1 MTEPWFVIVM
11 SIIEERYA
19 FFIGALIFVAFDTIS
34 GLIKAFATNTFSST
48 KVKTGIFHKAA
59 LILIMVMS
67 VVIDILSG
75 FIPSMPFTVPLTQGC
90 CLLIIGMECMSV
102 LENVC
107 AINPALKDSA
117 LIKRLLPTNED
128 E

>member
-1 MTEPWFVIVM
+1 MTEPWLVIVM

-75 FIPSMPFTVPLTQGC
+75 FIPSMPFTVPLTQSC

-117 LIKRLLPTNED
+117 LIKRLLPTNE
-128 E
+128 EE

>member
-1 MTEPWFVIVM
+1 MTEPWFVIMM

-34 GLIKAFATNTFSST
+34 GLIKAFATNAFNST
-48 KVKTGIFHKAA
+48 KVKEGIFHKAA

-67 VVIDILSG
+67 AVIDILSG

-117 LIKRLLPTNED
+117 VIKRLLPTNE
-128 E
+128 EE

>member
-1 MTEPWFVIVM
+1 MTEPWFVIAM

-19 FFIGALIFVAFDTIS
+19 FFIGVLIFVAFDTIS

-75 FIPSMPFTVPLTQGC
+75 FIPSIPFTVPLTQGC

-117 LIKRLLPTNED
+117 LIKRLLPTNE
-128 E
+128 EE

>member
-34 GLIKAFATNTFSST
+34 GLIKAFAMNTFSST
-48 KVKTGIFHKAA
+48 KVKEGIFHKAA

-117 LIKRLLPTNED
+117 LIKRLLPTNE
-128 E
+128 EE

>member
-34 GLIKAFATNTFSST
+34 GLIKAFATNTFTST
-48 KVKTGIFHKAA
+48 KVKEGIFHKAA
-59 LILIMVMS
+59 LILIIIMS
-67 VVIDILSG
+67 AAIDILSG
-75 FIPSMPFTVPLTQGC
+75 FISSMPFTVPLTQGC

-102 LENVC
+102 LENIC
-107 AINPALKDSA
+107 AINPTLKDSA
-117 LIKRLLPTNED
+117 LIKRLLPTNE
-128 E
+128 EE

>member
-1 MTEPWFVIVM
+1 MTDPWLVIVM

-34 GLIKAFATNTFSST
+34 GLIKAFATNTFNST
-48 KVKTGIFHKAA
+48 KVKEGIFHKSA

-67 VVIDILSG
+67 IVIDILSG

-117 LIKRLLPTNED
+117 LIKHLLPTNKE

>member
-34 GLIKAFATNTFSST
+34 GLIKAFATNAFNST
-48 KVKTGIFHKAA
+48 KVKEGIFHKAA

-107 AINPALKDSA
+107 AINPTLKDSA
-117 LIKRLLPTNED
+117 LIKHLLPTNED

>member
-67 VVIDILSG
+67 AVIDILSG

-102 LENVC
+102 LENIC
-107 AINPALKDSA
+107 AINPTLKDSA
-117 LIKRLLPTNED
+117 LIKRLLPTND
-128 E
+128 EE

>member
-1 MTEPWFVIVM
+1 M

-59 LILIMVMS
+59 LILIMV
-67 VVIDILSG
+67 IDILSG

-107 AINPALKDSA
+107 AINPALKDSS
-117 LIKRLLPTNED
+117 LIKHLLPTNE
-128 E
+128 EE

>member
-1 MTEPWFVIVM
+1 M

-107 AINPALKDSA
+107 AINPALKDSS
-117 LIKRLLPTNED
+117 LIKRLLPTNE
-128 E
+128 EE

>member
-34 GLIKAFATNTFSST
+34 GLIKGFATNTFSST

-117 LIKRLLPTNED
+117 LIKRLLPTNE
-128 E
+128 EE

>member
-107 AINPALKDSA
+107 AINPALKDSS
-117 LIKRLLPTNED
+117 LIKRLLPTKE
-128 E
+128 EE

>member
-34 GLIKAFATNTFSST
+34 GLIKAFATNTFTST
-48 KVKTGIFHKAA
+48 KVKEGIFHKAA
-59 LILIMVMS
+59 LILIIIMS
-67 VVIDILSG
+67 AAIDILSG

-102 LENVC
+102 LENIC
-107 AINPALKDSA
+107 AINPTLKDSA
-117 LIKRLLPTNED
+117 LIKRLLPTNE
-128 E
+128 EE

>member
-1 MTEPWFVIVM
+1 MHEPWFVIMMDIV
-11 SIIEERYA
+11 EERYA
-19 FFIGALIFVAFDTIS
+19 FFVGALIFVAFDTIS
-34 GLIKAFATNTFSST
+34 GLIKAFATNTFTST
-48 KVKTGIFHKAA
+48 KVKEGIFHKAA
-59 LILIMVMS
+59 LILIIIMS
-67 VVIDILSG
+67 AAIDILSG

>member
-1 MTEPWFVIVM
+1 MSEPWFVIVM

-48 KVKTGIFHKAA
+48 KVKEGIFHKAS

-90 CLLIIGMECMSV
+90 CLLIIGMEAMSV

-107 AINPALKDSA
+107 AINPALKDSS
-117 LIKRLLPTNED
+117 LIKRLLPTNDD

>member
-1 MTEPWFVIVM
+1 MHEPWFVIMMDIV
-11 SIIEERYA
+11 EERYA
-19 FFIGALIFVAFDTIS
+19 FFIGALIFVAFDVTS
-34 GLIKAFATNTFSST
+34 GLIKAFATNTFTST
-48 KVKTGIFHKAA
+48 KVKEGIFHKAA
-59 LILIMVMS
+59 LILIIIMS
-67 VVIDILSG
+67 AAIDILTG

-117 LIKRLLPTNED
+117 LIKRLLPTNKE

>member
-117 LIKRLLPTNED
+117 LIKRLLPTNEK

>member
-1 MTEPWFVIVM
+1 MTEPWFDVVM
-11 SIIEERYA
+11 GIIEERYA

-34 GLIKAFATNTFSST
+34 GLIKAFATKAFSST
-48 KVKTGIFHKAA
+48 KVKEGIFHKAA

-107 AINPALKDSA
+107 AINPELRDSA
-117 LIKRLLPTNED
+117 LIKRLLPTNE
-128 E
+128 EE

>member
-1 MTEPWFVIVM
+1 MTEPWFVIVI

-107 AINPALKDSA
+107 AINPPLKDSA
-117 LIKRLLPTNED
+117 LIKCLLPKNE
-128 E
+128 EE

>member
-34 GLIKAFATNTFSST
+34 GLIKAFATNAFSST
-48 KVKTGIFHKAA
+48 KVKEGIFHKAA

-117 LIKRLLPTNED
+117 LIKRLLPTNGD

>member
-11 SIIEERYA
+11 SIVEERYA
-19 FFIGALIFVAFDTIS
+19 FFIGALIFVAFDMIS

-107 AINPALKDSA
+107 AINPALKDSS
-117 LIKRLLPTNED
+117 LIKRLLPTNE
-128 E
+128 EE